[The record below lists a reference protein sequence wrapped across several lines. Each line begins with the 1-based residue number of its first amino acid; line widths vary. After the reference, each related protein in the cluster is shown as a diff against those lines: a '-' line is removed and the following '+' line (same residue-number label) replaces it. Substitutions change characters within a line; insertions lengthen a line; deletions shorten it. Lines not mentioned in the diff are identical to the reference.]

1 MRYKKVEIMENHQ
14 PVKILQ
20 NKVASENAAINVK
33 LKNSVTM
40 TGRGE
45 ASLGVAPSLWNL
57 KLSPMLFTPKVQWV
71 LNYKTNNIGDQVEK
85 KTKLWLS
92 GIDSKG

>member
-1 MRYKKVEIMENHQ
+1 
-14 PVKILQ
+14 
-20 NKVASENAAINVK
+20 
-33 LKNSVTM
+33 M

-45 ASLGVAPSLWNL
+45 ASLGVEPSLWNL

-85 KTKLWLS
+85 ENQIMAF
-92 GIDSKG
+92 GIDSKGLEEIFRKILGLM